1 MYLSLV
7 EAQFLR
13 ALLLV
18 NLQFHIAGSL
28 HVFQHSSLQ
37 YKIQVTWVDDVQYSL
52 HYAQM
57 YTSKLCAG
65 NSFIY
70 LFCFQ
75 TSKTVMCLCANACE
89 LSHYTRH
96 AHSHPII
103 PRNIKGP
110 NTLTI
115 SVKCHSISYSLYH
128 CVTFFSAAL
137 FLSGGAF
144 LLCFPVHFLCSSL
157 LPLLSLRNLSI
168 P

>member
-1 MYLSLV
+1 MYSITYTTHKCTHQNC
-7 EAQFLR
+7 AQAIHLFINSVFR
-13 ALLLV
+13 LLKL
-18 NLQFHIAGSL
+18 
-28 HVFQHSSLQ
+28 
-37 YKIQVTWVDDVQYSL
+37 
-52 HYAQM
+52 
-57 YTSKLCAG
+57 LCA
-65 NSFIY
+65 
-70 LFCFQ
+70 CVR
-75 TSKTVMCLCANACE
+75 TCAFS

-115 SVKCHSISYSLYH
+115 PVKCHSISYSLYH

-144 LLCFPVHFLCSSL
+144 LLCFPVCFLCSTL
-157 LPLLSLRNLSI
+157 LPLLSLKNLSI

>member
-1 MYLSLV
+1 MMYSITYTTHKCTHQNC
-7 EAQFLR
+7 AQAIHLFINSVFRLR
-13 ALLLV
+13 L
-18 NLQFHIAGSL
+18 
-28 HVFQHSSLQ
+28 
-37 YKIQVTWVDDVQYSL
+37 
-52 HYAQM
+52 
-57 YTSKLCAG
+57 LCA
-65 NSFIY
+65 
-70 LFCFQ
+70 CVR
-75 TSKTVMCLCANACE
+75 TCAFS

-115 SVKCHSISYSLYH
+115 PVKCHSISYSLYH

-144 LLCFPVHFLCSSL
+144 LLCFPVRFLCSSL
-157 LPLLSLRNLSI
+157 LPLLPLRNLSI